1 MQRAASL
8 IRKLKL
14 PAGSD
19 SPENRA
25 KAAWKLAGGD
35 KVERYTV
42 AVSLVRGTLVVEVSD
57 MIWQR
62 NLWGLRYTLLKNLE
76 DILGE
81 RLVTALDFR
90 PMLQRR
96 GPQIAETVRP
106 NGIADPVMSM
116 LYTQSKKKHA

>member
-1 MQRAASL
+1 MQRAGSL

-25 KAAWKLAGGD
+25 KAAWKLAAGD
-35 KVERYTV
+35 KIERYTV

-62 NLWGLRYTLLKNLE
+62 NLYGFRYTLLGNLE
-76 DILGE
+76 EILGE

-90 PMLQRR
+90 PMIQRR
-96 GPQIAETVRP
+96 GPQVAETVRP
-106 NGIADPVMSM
+106 DGIADPVMSL
-116 LYTQSKKKHA
+116 LYSQSKKKQA

>member
-1 MQRAASL
+1 MQRAGSL

-25 KAAWKLAGGD
+25 KAAWKLAAGD
-35 KVERYTV
+35 KIERYTV

-62 NLWGLRYTLLKNLE
+62 NLYGFRYTLLGNLE
-76 DILGE
+76 EILGE

-96 GPQIAETVRP
+96 GPQVAETVRP
-106 NGIADPVMSM
+106 DGIADPVMSL
-116 LYTQSKKKHA
+116 LYSQSKKKQA